1 MTNDP
6 IFAAVERDVER
17 GWDAFTDHL
26 PHRHY
31 HDPQTTATPAT
42 EATAMSLAT
51 IVAAAE
57 ADAKKI
63 DDSAHNFIDTHLP
76 ALRELAQSVE
86 GSELF
91 QVALSLVGKLDP
103 AAESAVVVVL
113 KAIAG
118 KPADVPVPVAAEPAD
133 PQPEP
138 APAA

>member
-1 MTNDP
+1 MTNEP
-6 IFAAVERDVER
+6 IFAAVEHDLER

-26 PHRHY
+26 HRGHY
-31 HDPQTTATPAT
+31 HDLQPAATTT
-42 EATAMSLAT
+42 EDPAMSLAT

-91 QVALSLVGKLDP
+91 QVALSMVGKLDP
-103 AAESAVVVVL
+103 AAEAMAVTVL

-118 KPADVPVPVAAEPAD
+118 PAEPAPVADVTAD

-138 APAA
+138 AAVA